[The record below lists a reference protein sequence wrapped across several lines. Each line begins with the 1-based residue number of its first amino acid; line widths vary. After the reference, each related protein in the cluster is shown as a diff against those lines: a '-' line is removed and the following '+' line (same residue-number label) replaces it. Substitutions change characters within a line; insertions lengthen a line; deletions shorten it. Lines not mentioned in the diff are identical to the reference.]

1 MLWIEGVL
9 CLAQV
14 WPASFMC
21 WQGLRGYTTTR
32 CVSFAW
38 QTLLPN
44 RIKVLLLKSVWSL
57 VLPPWPFSLS
67 LSPEMA
73 YHSMAGRIIPP
84 HLPPWSIKSLHFF
97 WRQAGGEKESN
108 WCQTGRLDFSHP
120 QTMCLRKN
128 REQWRGQP
136 FYIICFVLL
145 CFAPVNRNKEGKT
158 NPCMN
163 VVECSTSQCGLF

>member
-14 WPASFMC
+14 WPALFMC
-21 WQGLRGYTTTR
+21 WQGLRGYTTAR
-32 CVSFAW
+32 CISFAW

-57 VLPPWPFSLS
+57 VLPPWPFSFF

-84 HLPPWSIKSLHFF
+84 HLPPWSIKSLHCFGG
-97 WRQAGGEKESN
+97 RLGEKRKL
-108 WCQTGRLDFSHP
+108 TGVRLGGLIFP
-120 QTMCLRKN
+120 TRKLCAWGKTGN
-128 REQWRGQP
+128 NEEVSL
-136 FYIICFVLL
+136 FISFVLF
-145 CFAPVNRNKEGKT
+145 CFA
-158 NPCMN
+158 
-163 VVECSTSQCGLF
+163 LLL